1 MKINKLALGT
11 FAAVAATTL
20 SLPALAATKSDTQ
33 PGFYVKA
40 EIGESFS
47 QVADLQVRGNKANWD
62 TPDDDYSA
70 KIGNSLIGSL
80 GIGYRISP
88 LLRTDL
94 TYTTRN
100 QFDYSKYFASENY
113 TRVMDIKNQT
123 LMANLYVD
131 ANGIPCVDFGRFNPY
146 VGVGVGIARN
156 ETSNAITY
164 NHKPGGS
171 DFPAIETFAKN
182 SFAWQFTAGTAIS
195 LTDNLS
201 LDVGYRLVNLGKIST
216 GSRAPDAD
224 YISPLATNSAYTHE
238 AFVGVRYSFV

>member
-20 SLPALAATKSDTQ
+20 SLPALAAVKSDVQ
-33 PGFYVKA
+33 PGFYAKA
-40 EIGESFS
+40 ELGESFS

-70 KIGNSLIGSL
+70 KIGNSLLGSI

-94 TYTTRN
+94 TYTLRN

-123 LMANLYVD
+123 LMANIYVD
-131 ANGIPCVDFGRFNPY
+131 ANGICGVDFGRFNPY
-146 VGVGVGIARN
+146 VGVGVGMARN

-164 NHKPGGS
+164 NHKPNGT
-171 DFPAIETFAKN
+171 DFPAIETFSKN

-201 LDVGYRLVNLGKIST
+201 LDVGYRLVDLGKIST
-216 GSRAPDAD
+216 GSKAPDAD
-224 YISPLATNSAYTHE
+224 YISPLATSSAYTHE